1 MFDRLMSV
9 IFVSGNGRKCPLT
22 EISLHTDHDE
32 LWLWTGE
39 ESEDNGGCCT
49 LKWIAYDPHCA
60 IGYGQ
65 RSSRQ

>member
-49 LKWIAYDPHCA
+49 LK
-60 IGYGQ
+60 
-65 RSSRQ
+65 